1 MGRKSVEAEEEFKM
15 DSLDAACVALNL
27 TDEQCAIIREAAE
40 ELCKEKRQKGKRE
53 PSPYQEFIAK
63 CMLDKKIQ
71 RFEEASTAMKE
82 CAKKWQ
88 SEKEKV
94 GLR

>member
-1 MGRKSVEAEEEFKM
+1 M
-15 DSLDAACVALNL
+15 DSFDVACIALEIPEEKCQIL
-27 TDEQCAIIREAAE
+27 REAVE
-40 ELCKEKRQKGKRE
+40 ELCKGKRQKGKRE
-53 PSPYQEFIAK
+53 PSPYQQFIAK
-63 CMLDKKIQ
+63 CMLDKKIK